1 MHGPFAFTSRTQS
14 TNRMEDEDK
23 ERKKRLRS
31 ERFQD
36 HLSTN
41 TSSLFE
47 TTNNASSLPSPKRLK
62 GTSSKLER
70 PYLRLTSAPKPSLV
84 RPLHILKLALE
95 NVKQKYV
102 ENEDY
107 SFACEQL
114 KSIRQ
119 GILLS
124 SFFSFLTRS
133 LLCLLKDLTVQNI
146 HNRFVAHVYET
157 HGRIALESGDLEEY
171 NQCQSRLQEMRRRG
185 IQTSA
190 DEFNCYRLLHS
201 MYRGNKLEVI
211 SALRDIA
218 RNDSIVC

>member
-1 MHGPFAFTSRTQS
+1 MG
-14 TNRMEDEDK
+14 DEDK
-23 ERKKRLRS
+23 ERKKRLRH

-36 HLSTN
+36 HLSTD
-41 TSSLFE
+41 TSTSASSLSTE
-47 TTNNASSLPSPKRLK
+47 IASLPSPKRLK
-62 GTSSKLER
+62 GTSTKLER
-70 PYLRLTSAPKPSLV
+70 PYLRLTSAPKPNLV

-95 NVKQKYV
+95 NVKQKYL

-119 GILLS
+119 GHLILY
-124 SFFSFLTRS
+124 
-133 LLCLLKDLTVQNI
+133 LCLDLLPLFAFPDLTVQNI

-185 IQTSA
+185 IQTSV

-218 RNDSIVC
+218 RNESIVRQSPLPA